1 MKEKANASGL
11 FQREE
16 GTLGDKQKV
25 ICLILRDMKQQT
37 KKTINTKYVQGKR
50 EIGHVRMDIYLITS

>member
-1 MKEKANASGL
+1 MKEKSYASGL
-11 FQREE
+11 VQRKE

-37 KKTINTKYVQGKR
+37 KKTRNTKYVQGK
-50 EIGHVRMDIYLITS
+50 

>member
-16 GTLGDKQKV
+16 GTLEDKLKV
-25 ICLILRDMKQQT
+25 IFLILRDMKQTKQENQT
-37 KKTINTKYVQGKR
+37 R
-50 EIGHVRMDIYLITS
+50 

>member
-37 KKTINTKYVQGKR
+37 KKTRNTKYVQCK
-50 EIGHVRMDIYLITS
+50 